1 MKEFPARSLAKLK
14 GVNSALVLLMQTALQ
29 DSPFD
34 FIITEGVRSLE
45 TQTILFNTGK
55 SRTMNSRHLN
65 GRAVDIA
72 VLVDGKVTWDFK
84 YYKEV
89 AAHIKMVAQ
98 KLNISITWGGDW
110 KSFLDGPHFELRG

>member
-1 MKEFPARSLAKLK
+1 
-14 GVNSALVLLMQTALQ
+14 MQTALQ

>member
-14 GVNSALVLLMQTALQ
+14 GVNSALVLIMQTALQ

-89 AAHIKMVAQ
+89 AAHIKAVAQ